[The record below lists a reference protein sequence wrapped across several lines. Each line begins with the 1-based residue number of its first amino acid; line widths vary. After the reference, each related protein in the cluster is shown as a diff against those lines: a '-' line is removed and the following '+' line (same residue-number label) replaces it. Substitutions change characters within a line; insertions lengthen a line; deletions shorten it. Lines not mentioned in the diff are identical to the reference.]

1 MTQASEYI
9 STQNNE
15 HDHNEHAES
24 DFDKWLKRIAIGT
37 ALITGAV
44 VLSPYIL
51 PLLGVGG
58 DAAAD
63 IADSVFLATQ
73 CNDGLGSGIAGFIN
87 SGLNAIPLIGESLA
101 KGGLAASLTSGAIGI
116 GGVLLG
122 SFMEKK
128 DDGNNGVNWGK
139 VIRYGALITSA
150 LIGMPAI
157 LSGISAGVFYL
168 AKLALEPT
176 VAQSVLTFMSGTFG
190 SIGFSGSMTAIAG
203 GTSTALSF
211 GLSHLLTCGSAII
224 PTVAAWFMGGSSD
237 KPESQSQNKLAFNQ
251 PQEDI
256 IAAKIS
262 LPSPLKL
269 GEECKGKLV
278 LFNKYTGQPLTPSDL
293 KTVHTEKI
301 HLLINDPSLSDF
313 QHIHPIPSEQAGI
326 YDFSFT
332 PHTNNSYNLW
342 TQATSIE
349 DGKHA
354 TILNSV
360 DSQNGLNIPP
370 KITYNSTAEQ
380 DGLKFNWETAEPL
393 QKGKPGIIEINVSDN
408 NGKPVTD
415 LQELLGADAHLVG
428 FAADGKS
435 IIHAHPLEYKDGK
448 LSFHLEPEQAG
459 AFKFYLQVKKDDK
472 ILQIP
477 FGQQIKQPLI
487 DNAMSKTASHQHG
500 I

>member
-1 MTQASEYI
+1 M
-9 STQNNE
+9 
-15 HDHNEHAES
+15 
-24 DFDKWLKRIAIGT
+24 
-37 ALITGAV
+37 
-44 VLSPYIL
+44 
-51 PLLGVGG
+51 
-58 DAAAD
+58 
-63 IADSVFLATQ
+63 
-73 CNDGLGSGIAGFIN
+73 IN

-101 KGGLAASLTSGAIGI
+101 QGGLAASITSGVIGI

-190 SIGFSGSMTAIAG
+190 SIGFSGSMTAITE

-224 PTVAAWFMGGSSD
+224 PTVAAWFMGGSPD
-237 KPESQSQNKLAFNQ
+237 KAELPNTPAFNQ

-262 LPSPLKL
+262 LPSHLKL

-278 LFNKYTGQPLTPSDL
+278 LFNKYTGQPLTPGDL

-301 HLLINDPSLSDF
+301 HLLINDQSLSDF

-332 PHTNNSYNLW
+332 PHTNNSYN
-342 TQATSIE
+342 
-349 DGKHA
+349 
-354 TILNSV
+354 
-360 DSQNGLNIPP
+360 
-370 KITYNSTAEQ
+370 
-380 DGLKFNWETAEPL
+380 
-393 QKGKPGIIEINVSDN
+393 
-408 NGKPVTD
+408 
-415 LQELLGADAHLVG
+415 
-428 FAADGKS
+428 
-435 IIHAHPLEYKDGK
+435 
-448 LSFHLEPEQAG
+448 
-459 AFKFYLQVKKDDK
+459 
-472 ILQIP
+472 
-477 FGQQIKQPLI
+477 
-487 DNAMSKTASHQHG
+487 
-500 I
+500 